1 MCVFRDME
9 MESDHDYDR
18 HSVITEVAHEA
29 KDAFWD
35 RQKVSHITFHLWKS
49 GPTQFTWN

>member
-1 MCVFRDME
+1 MD
-9 MESDHDYDR
+9 MESDQDR

-35 RQKVSHITFHLWKS
+35 RQKV
-49 GPTQFTWN
+49 